1 MGYTLAILPELDD
14 LTVGGL
20 VAGCGIEVLKYL
32 TLGTKIS
39 SLYLKLRSADVL
51 AHRHGLF

>member
-20 VAGCGIEVLKYL
+20 VAGCGIEVLKCLLKYL
-32 TLGTKIS
+32 VTTISTTSRWAGSTLAAAS
-39 SLYLKLRSADVL
+39 RY
-51 AHRHGLF
+51 